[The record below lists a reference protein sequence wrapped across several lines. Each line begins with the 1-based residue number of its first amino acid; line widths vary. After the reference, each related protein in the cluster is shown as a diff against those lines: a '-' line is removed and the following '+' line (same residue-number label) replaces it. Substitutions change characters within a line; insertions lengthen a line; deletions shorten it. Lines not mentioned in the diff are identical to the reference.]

1 MVARSRRTETLAR
14 VRDLPDRALE
24 AVGDFLDTM
33 TELESAL
40 AASAGRGLPGL
51 PEVDEGGLRAAVA
64 RNDARVWAAREHL
77 YTTGLSREQ
86 AAQRVG
92 VKPNQITNLLRDGDL
107 LALDGRDGLRLPAWQ
122 FDPEARRG
130 RLEGIARV
138 AAAFPG
144 RVLSLSGWMVAP
156 NPALDGRTPRRALL
170 AGDVEQVVAVAS
182 ILGT

>member
-1 MVARSRRTETLAR
+1 MAGRSRRAETLAR
-14 VRDLPDRALE
+14 VRDLPEQALE
-24 AVGDFLDTM
+24 AVEHFLDTM

-40 AASAGRGLPGL
+40 AAGAGRGLPGL
-51 PEVDEGGLRAAVA
+51 PEIDEGELRTAAA
-64 RNDARVWAAREHL
+64 RNDARVWAAREDL
-77 YTTGLSREQ
+77 YATGLSREQ

-92 VKPNQITNLLRDGDL
+92 VKPNQITNLLRDEDL

-130 RLEGIARV
+130 RLEGIARI

-144 RVLSLSGWMVAP
+144 RVLSLSGWMVSP
-156 NPALDGRTPRRALL
+156 NPALGGRTPRQALL
-170 AGDVEQVVAVAS
+170 AGEVERVVAAAS